1 MTRVNCVSLEPMNV
15 MIPALVIDRKSSS
28 TAGRLEHSVS
38 RLGFKEHKAAQYLK
52 ALPQSQAVC
61 SDFKKPLKVLWNAKK
76 QEIHSSGKTE
86 IKLRTVWIP
95 GNIDSLE
102 WLSENPVGTKA
113 AGR

>member
-1 MTRVNCVSLEPMNV
+1 
-15 MIPALVIDRKSSS
+15 MIPALVINRKSSS
-28 TAGRLEHSVS
+28 TAGSLEHSVS
-38 RLGFKEHKAAQYLK
+38 RLDFKEHKAAQYLE

-61 SDFKKPLKVLWNAKK
+61 SDFKKSLKVLWNAKK
-76 QEIHSSGKTE
+76 QYIHCSGKTE

-102 WLSENPVGTKA
+102 WMSENPVGTKA